1 MKTKRQIQKETTR
14 KLILDTAYQVYADQ
28 GFTATTN
35 KIAQEA
41 NVSHGT
47 IFVHFPTVENLIT
60 CLLEEFGIEINEQLH
75 TLSEQDENLEIFL
88 DAHVTILIRY
98 EKFYKRLISE
108 ISLLPEQAR
117 FVYINMQSVV
127 SFHLNKVIIRYQTK
141 NLIKDIPMHLIFNTW
156 LGLLHYYLSN
166 SFIFTK
172 GSVLTEFK
180 DELIGNYIKLIEK

>member
-1 MKTKRQIQKETTR
+1 METKRQLQKAATR
-14 KLILDTAYQVYADQ
+14 KLILDTAYQVYAEQ

-35 KIAQEA
+35 KIAQAA

-47 IFVHFPTVENLIT
+47 IFVHFPTVENLIS

-75 TLSEQDENLEIFL
+75 SLSEQDENLETFL
-88 DAHVTILIRY
+88 DAHITILIRY
-98 EKFYKRLISE
+98 EKFYQRLISE

-117 FVYINMQSVV
+117 FIYINMQSVV
-127 SFHLNKVIIRYQTK
+127 SFHLNNVLIRYQTK

-166 SFIFTK
+166 SFIFTT

-180 DELIGNYIKLIEK
+180 DELISNYIKLIKK

>member
-1 MKTKRQIQKETTR
+1 METKRQLQKAATR
-14 KLILDTAYQVYADQ
+14 KLILDTAYQVYGEQ

-35 KIAQEA
+35 KIAQAA

-47 IFVHFPTVENLIT
+47 IFVHFPTVENLIS

-75 TLSEQDENLEIFL
+75 SLSEQDENLETFL
-88 DAHVTILIRY
+88 DAHITILIRY
-98 EKFYKRLISE
+98 EKFYQRLISE

-127 SFHLNKVIIRYQTK
+127 SFHLNNVLIRYQTK

-156 LGLLHYYLSN
+156 LGLVHYYLSN
-166 SFIFTK
+166 SFIFTT

-180 DELIGNYIKLIEK
+180 DELISNYIKLIKK